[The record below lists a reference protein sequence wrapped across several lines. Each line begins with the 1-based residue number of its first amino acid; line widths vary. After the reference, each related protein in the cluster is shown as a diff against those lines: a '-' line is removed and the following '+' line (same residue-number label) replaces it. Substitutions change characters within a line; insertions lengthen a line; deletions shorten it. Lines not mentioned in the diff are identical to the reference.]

1 MLFCSQTFKPDAE
14 GGNFGATVSRKF
26 TLQIIAV
33 PKLNL
38 CTNKLK
44 DAIYV
49 KNRNAVPCSGY
60 TGRQQADCLLNI
72 YYMYVTRLHIQG
84 RYINVHNRAFALDLC
99 VYLEIINGIP
109 CIIYTY
115 LCRRC

>member
-26 TLQIIAV
+26 TLHIIAV

-44 DAIYV
+44 DAMTLQIEMQCP
-49 KNRNAVPCSGY
+49 AVGTLVVS
-60 TGRQQADCLLNI
+60 
-72 YYMYVTRLHIQG
+72 
-84 RYINVHNRAFALDLC
+84 
-99 VYLEIINGIP
+99 
-109 CIIYTY
+109 
-115 LCRRC
+115 RRTVC